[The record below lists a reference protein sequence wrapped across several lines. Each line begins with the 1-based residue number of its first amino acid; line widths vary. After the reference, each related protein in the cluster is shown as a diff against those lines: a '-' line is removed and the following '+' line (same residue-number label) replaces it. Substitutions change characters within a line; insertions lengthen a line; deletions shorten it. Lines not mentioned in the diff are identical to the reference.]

1 MWLDAVLAYL
11 HFTAVFVLFAFL
23 TVEVV
28 LARASLDA
36 AAVRLLRRVDLWYF
50 GAAMVTLATGLSR
63 AIWGA
68 KGWAFYAGDW
78 VLHAKVTAFLAVAAL
93 SIPPTL
99 AIRRWWRLAW
109 TVRSVSSRLCTL
121 AERSSRRSSMNWRS
135 NSATMSPGCTRAPG
149 GRRDLRVRRKS
160 LAVEPRERRPLRMGA
175 VR

>member
-36 AAVRLLRRVDLWYF
+36 AAVRLLARVDLWYV
-50 GAAMVTLATGLSR
+50 GAALVTLATGFSR

-99 AIRRWWRLAW
+99 AIRRWWRHA
-109 TVRSVSSRLCTL
+109 
-121 AERSSRRSSMNWRS
+121 AEQE
-135 NSATMSPGCTRAPG
+135 AFVVPE
-149 GRRDLRVRRKS
+149 D
-160 LAVEPRERRPLRMGA
+160 ERRRLRRYLMWEVHVAAMIPVFA
-175 VR
+175 VVMARGLGR

>member
-36 AAVRLLRRVDLWYF
+36 AAARLLRRVDLWYF
-50 GAAMVTLATGLSR
+50 GAAMVTLATGISR

-78 VLHAKVTAFLAVAAL
+78 VFHAKVTAFLAVAAL
-93 SIPPTL
+93 SVPPTL
-99 AIRRWWRLAW
+99 AIRRWCRHAAAQEAF
-109 TVRSVSSRLCTL
+109 VVP
-121 AERSSRRSSMNWRS
+121 E
-135 NSATMSPGCTRAPG
+135 
-149 GRRDLRVRRKS
+149 D
-160 LAVEPRERRPLRMGA
+160 ERRRLRRYLMWEVHVAAMIPVFA
-175 VR
+175 VVMARGLGR

>member
-11 HFTAVFVLFAFL
+11 HFTAVFVLFSFL

-68 KGWAFYAGDW
+68 KGWSFYAGDW
-78 VLHAKVTAFLAVAAL
+78 VFHAKVAAFLAVAAL

-99 AIRRWWRLAW
+99 AIRRWWRHAAAQEAF
-109 TVRSVSSRLCTL
+109 VVP
-121 AERSSRRSSMNWRS
+121 E
-135 NSATMSPGCTRAPG
+135 
-149 GRRDLRVRRKS
+149 
-160 LAVEPRERRPLRMGA
+160 EERRRLRRYLMWEVHVAAMIPVFA
-175 VR
+175 VVMARGLGR